1 VRTRRLP
8 LFATLAVALVAVGLV
23 SSLNR
28 PTNPSLLAGGLNV
41 GSYTEST
48 ALFCTGLSGN
58 VSAGASSL
66 EGHVV
71 FLNTTDVSRSL
82 AVQVVNDLGQ
92 RTNATL
98 RVGAHATTLVSP
110 ITLLKAHSYA
120 VEAQVSGGGVVA
132 QEVNK
137 SGRAV
142 VPCTSSGVTNWY
154 GAGFDTVVGSSGVLS
169 IYNPTATPAV
179 FNVATYTSAGYAAPA
194 PFQGLSVAAHSQ
206 LEVNLGTQVVNLTN
220 VGVHVTVLRGSL
232 AIVGV
237 QQSGGV
243 DSFITGATSPSK
255 VAWFPLVTTVNGAL
269 AEIRV
274 ANPGATAADVTVH
287 VRLAKYDIAPQSVT
301 IPPYSS
307 GDVVITPN
315 SAIPASGYAAIKLTS
330 NEPVVTSLAS
340 GTGAGV
346 SLWTPQDPSANFLVS
361 DFSGHGF
368 NDATLTN
375 TSTRSIT
382 VRLTTLGATSVS
394 SSTTLA
400 AGSTRSILS
409 LFSGVRNLNHMTLLV
424 KASAP
429 HLLVTTSLPSSPVGV
444 TVVSVLD
451 GG

>member
-1 VRTRRLP
+1 MRRRRP
-8 LFATLAVALVAVGLV
+8 LLVMLAVVLIAVGLV

-28 PTNPSLLAGGLNV
+28 PTNPSLLAGGING
-41 GSYTEST
+41 GSYAEST
-48 ALFCTGLSGN
+48 ALFCTGLGGN
-58 VSAGASSL
+58 VSSAATSL

-71 FLNTTDVSRSL
+71 FLNTTDASRSL

-92 RTNATL
+92 RAFATL
-98 RVGAHATTLVSP
+98 HVGAHATTLVSP
-110 ITLLKAHSYA
+110 ITLLKAHNYA

-137 SGRAV
+137 TGQAA
-142 VPCTSSGVTNWY
+142 VPCTSTGVTNWY

-179 FNVATYTSAGYAAPA
+179 FNVATYSSAGYAAPA

-206 LEVNLGTQVVNLTN
+206 LEVDLGTQVVNMTN
-220 VGVHVTVLRGSL
+220 IGVHVTVLRGSL
-232 AIVGV
+232 AVVGV

-243 DSFITGATSPSK
+243 DSFITGATAPSR

-274 ANPGATAADVTVH
+274 ANPGATAADVTIH
-287 VRLAKYDIAPQSVT
+287 VKLAKFDIAPQSVT
-301 IPPYSS
+301 IAPYSS
-307 GDVVITPN
+307 GFVVVTPN
-315 SAIPASGYAAIKLTS
+315 SAIPANGYAAVKFTS

-340 GTGAGV
+340 GTSAGI
-346 SLWTPQDPSANFLVS
+346 SLWTPQGPSANFLLS

-368 NDATLTN
+368 NDAAVTN
-375 TSTRSIT
+375 TSSRSLT
-382 VRLTTLGATSVS
+382 VHFTTLGTKSVS
-394 SSTTLA
+394 ASATLA
-400 AGSTRSILS
+400 GGSTQSILS
-409 LFSGVRNLNHMTLLV
+409 LFAGVTSLNATTLLV
-424 KASAP
+424 KSSAP
-429 HLLVTTSLPSSPVGV
+429 RLLVTTTLPSSPVGV